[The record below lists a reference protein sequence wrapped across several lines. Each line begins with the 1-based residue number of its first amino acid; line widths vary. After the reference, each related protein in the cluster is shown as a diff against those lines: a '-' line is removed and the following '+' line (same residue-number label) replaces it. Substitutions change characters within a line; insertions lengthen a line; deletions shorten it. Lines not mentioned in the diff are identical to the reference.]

1 MNPALTHPQKVL
13 FSLGLHSTSLFLVP
27 TPAEPLMPAP
37 FNTLTMYSAFGSI
50 CELGL
55 CVTREICSKEK
66 PIQSSVLI

>member
-1 MNPALTHPQKVL
+1 
-13 FSLGLHSTSLFLVP
+13 
-27 TPAEPLMPAP
+27 MPAP
-37 FNTLTMYSAFGSI
+37 FNTLAMYSAFGSI